1 MHTEVLDAH
10 QKLFSKLDITFPL
23 NSFNDL
29 ITFFCLEDI
38 KNLESTFKN
47 QLNFNGIFSIWA
59 EYTKLMHEFHTF
71 NQMDAPEIDAYIDNL
86 TQRLVNRY
94 NTQNHHSFLSLPYIH
109 QDIHFRSHIK
119 GNLDLTKSALQ
130 ARFYQLKPF
139 LNFNPDIITPNLQQ
153 AYLTTWCKNSILGS
167 FQQRKVVF
175 HPLHTPPTS
184 HQS

>member
-1 MHTEVLDAH
+1 MLGVDHKFTRRVTQH
-10 QKLFSKLDITFPL
+10 
-23 NSFNDL
+23 
-29 ITFFCLEDI
+29 
-38 KNLESTFKN
+38 
-47 QLNFNGIFSIWA
+47 FSI
-59 EYTKLMHEFHTF
+59 FHPE
-71 NQMDAPEIDAYIDNL
+71 MDAPEIDAYIDNL

-139 LNFNPDIITPNLQQ
+139 LNFNSDKITPNIQQ
-153 AYLTTWCKNSILGS
+153 AYLTTCCKNSILGS
-167 FQQRKVVF
+167 FQQRRVVF
-175 HPLHTPPTS
+175 HPLQTPQTS

>member
-1 MHTEVLDAH
+1 
-10 QKLFSKLDITFPL
+10 
-23 NSFNDL
+23 
-29 ITFFCLEDI
+29 
-38 KNLESTFKN
+38 
-47 QLNFNGIFSIWA
+47 
-59 EYTKLMHEFHTF
+59 
-71 NQMDAPEIDAYIDNL
+71 MDALEIDAYIDHL

-139 LNFNPDIITPNLQQ
+139 LNFNPDIITPNIQQ

-175 HPLHTPPTS
+175 HPLQTPPTS